1 MITLEQ
7 ACEIYIRSKEY
18 EYCGK
23 IVGIRENSSA
33 WGFETEE
40 AEDDDGL
47 ICISKKNGKFIQSK
61 MIEPGLWDM
70 EKTTPVEIPYGFR

>member
-23 IVGIRENSSA
+23 IVGIRENSSE
-33 WGFETEE
+33 WVFETEDS
-40 AEDDDGL
+40 EDDDGL
-47 ICISKKNGKFIQSK
+47 ICISKKNGKFIQPK
-61 MIEPGLWDM
+61 IIEPGLWDM
-70 EKTTPVEIPYGFR
+70 EKTMPVEIPYRYR